1 MKVAVLVT
9 RQQGRGEKRKR
20 RASARESEC
29 ARCLPL
35 GLPRAWSMRC
45 LTSFA
50 TPSSLMGGGWP
61 LAGETDAESGA
72 ALAPALDTDAP
83 EGGVAAAEAPLCE
96 DDGVVVAVV
105 GADAAGGLV

>member
-1 MKVAVLVT
+1 
-9 RQQGRGEKRKR
+9 
-20 RASARESEC
+20 
-29 ARCLPL
+29 
-35 GLPRAWSMRC
+35 MRC

-105 GADAAGGLV
+105 GADAAGGEGTEVPEKEAGRGAGLASPPAPPRPSS